1 MQNSISISR
10 IWADDSLVELRV
22 TVTDQSSSFSNT
34 VYVDELQLAELCS
47 QLRTFRN
54 HVHGGIKDIRLGEFG
69 AEYANGAFHA
79 RLHFRSPGKL
89 YISTRQQTEFKD
101 FSITQVAS
109 EASMYLL
116 SEPILLDSFLG
127 ELERL
132 IQGSG
137 DHASL
142 ACV

>member
-22 TVTDQSSSFSNT
+22 TVADQSSTFSNT
-34 VYVDELQLAELCS
+34 VYVDEQHLAELYS
-47 QLRTFRN
+47 QLRMFRD

-79 RLHFRSPGKL
+79 RLHFRLPGKL
-89 YISTRQQTEFKD
+89 YISTHQQTEFMD
-101 FSITQVAS
+101 FFIAKVAS
-109 EASMYLL
+109 EAKMYLI

-132 IQGSG
+132 IQGAS
-137 DHASL
+137 DHARL
-142 ACV
+142 TCV